1 MDKLSYTLVFLF
13 CFCLSFSQNKSIS
26 FDFKNFKKIQKIQ
39 LIKKD
44 SLNYKLEFKF
54 KKFYIKENIIFE
66 IDSFKLQSITL
77 ERISKTKCL
86 LSKFYTLNNN
96 YLNESDNVRIY
107 KVDNICN

>member
-77 ERISKTKCL
+77 ERISKTKC
-86 LSKFYTLNNN
+86 S
-96 YLNESDNVRIY
+96 R
-107 KVDNICN
+107 